1 MPHLEDPDPEDPDLY
16 GDIPFKAAILR
27 AFCEMDRGE
36 ILEQKTEAYIDGI
49 WYTISRNR
57 MTYNAE
63 GKRTSLENLAG
74 QITTTAWDCCHKV
87 SETEPDGSTTTF
99 AYDQFGSHASVA
111 ESAANIAGNVDDLVE
126 NGKSGIESIVRNMD
140 EAAAEVRELA
150 TSLKENPSL
159 LLRSNDA
166 EPLPETKP

>member
-1 MPHLEDPDPEDPDLY
+1 
-16 GDIPFKAAILR
+16 
-27 AFCEMDRGE
+27 
-36 ILEQKTEAYIDGI
+36 
-49 WYTISRNR
+49 
-57 MTYNAE
+57 MTYNSE

-74 QITTTAWDCCHKV
+74 QVTTTAWDCCHKV
-87 SETEPDGSTTTF
+87 SETEPDGSTPTF